1 MFRGRAALRFFG
13 VDSFVNDAGTRPR
26 KWILTRISRADKGYS
41 PVVSPFLCLIRY
53 SALVANENLAGRPL
67 PIRALRK
74 GLTRAFQST
83 QKHALRM
90 HRVLDRQRGK
100 QISAGFCA
108 LAIMTKAPRAG
119 TVKTRLQP
127 PLTPSEAAELNTCFL
142 RDIAAVISAAG
153 ERSQG
158 VGVFTPVRSEKEYE
172 GILPSHFDLI
182 PQRGNGFGERLT
194 NAADDLLHVGFES
207 CCLINSDSPTA
218 TVEAF
223 GEAVAQL
230 QDADDRIVLG
240 PSDDGGYYLIGMRKL
255 NRHLFEEIDWSTER
269 VFAQTDERAREVG
282 LKVHLLPKFYDV
294 DDGATLRRLCEELLR
309 GNSRGDIAPVTT
321 KFLAELIAR
330 EGWERICPQ

>member
-1 MFRGRAALRFFG
+1 
-13 VDSFVNDAGTRPR
+13 
-26 KWILTRISRADKGYS
+26 
-41 PVVSPFLCLIRY
+41 
-53 SALVANENLAGRPL
+53 
-67 PIRALRK
+67 
-74 GLTRAFQST
+74 
-83 QKHALRM
+83 M

-127 PLTPSEAAELNTCFL
+127 PLTPAEAAELNICFL
-142 RDIAAVISAAG
+142 HDIADAILEVG
-153 ERSQG
+153 EHAKG
-158 VGVFTPVRSEKEYE
+158 VGVFTPPGSEKEYE
-172 GILPSHFDLI
+172 GVLPSHFDLI
-182 PQRGNGFGERLT
+182 PQRGDGFGERLT
-194 NAADDLLHVGFES
+194 NAADDLLHLGFES

-223 GEAVAQL
+223 REAVAQL
-230 QDADDRIVLG
+230 QDADNRIVLG

-282 LKVHLLPKFYDV
+282 LNVHVLPKFYDV

-330 EGWERICPQ
+330 EGWERLCP

>member
-1 MFRGRAALRFFG
+1 
-13 VDSFVNDAGTRPR
+13 
-26 KWILTRISRADKGYS
+26 
-41 PVVSPFLCLIRY
+41 
-53 SALVANENLAGRPL
+53 
-67 PIRALRK
+67 
-74 GLTRAFQST
+74 
-83 QKHALRM
+83 M

-127 PLTPSEAAELNTCFL
+127 PLTPAEAAELNICFL
-142 RDIAAVISAAG
+142 HDIADAILEVG
-153 ERSQG
+153 EHAKG
-158 VGVFTPVRSEKEYE
+158 VGVFTPPGSEKEYE
-172 GILPSHFDLI
+172 GVLPSHFDLI
-182 PQRGNGFGERLT
+182 PQRGDGFGERLT
-194 NAADDLLHVGFES
+194 NAADDLLHLGFES

-223 GEAVAQL
+223 REAEAQL

-282 LKVHLLPKFYDV
+282 LNVHVLPKFYDV

-330 EGWERICPQ
+330 EGWERLCP

>member
-1 MFRGRAALRFFG
+1 
-13 VDSFVNDAGTRPR
+13 
-26 KWILTRISRADKGYS
+26 
-41 PVVSPFLCLIRY
+41 
-53 SALVANENLAGRPL
+53 
-67 PIRALRK
+67 
-74 GLTRAFQST
+74 
-83 QKHALRM
+83 M

-127 PLTPSEAAELNTCFL
+127 PLTPAEAAELNICFL
-142 RDIAAVISAAG
+142 HDIADAILEVG
-153 ERSQG
+153 EHAKG
-158 VGVFTPVRSEKEYE
+158 VGVFTPPGSEKEYE
-172 GILPSHFDLI
+172 GVLPSHFDLI
-182 PQRGNGFGERLT
+182 PQRGDGFGERLT
-194 NAADDLLHVGFES
+194 NAADDLLHLGFES

-223 GEAVAQL
+223 REAVAQL
-230 QDADDRIVLG
+230 QDADNRIVLG

-282 LKVHLLPKFYDV
+282 LKVHVLPKFYDV
-294 DDGATLRRLCEELLR
+294 DDGATLRRLCEDLLM

-330 EGWERICPQ
+330 EGWERLCPQ